1 MRLVT
6 LDKTEGRSDGST
18 ESREE
23 HVVLGGVGA
32 AEVQILVQV
41 QMEGTFTE
49 LKRVQKVERGSV
61 LRVSEAR
68 NWRKH
73 RQRQQG
79 EEVDRM
85 GL

>member
-1 MRLVT
+1 M
-6 LDKTEGRSDGST
+6 
-18 ESREE
+18 
-23 HVVLGGVGA
+23 
-32 AEVQILVQV
+32 QILVQV